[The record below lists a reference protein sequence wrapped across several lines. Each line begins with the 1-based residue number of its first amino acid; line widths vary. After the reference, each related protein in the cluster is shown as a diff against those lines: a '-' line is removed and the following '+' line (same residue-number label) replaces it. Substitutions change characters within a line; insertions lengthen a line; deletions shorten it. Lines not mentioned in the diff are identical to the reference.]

1 MSEQQNLQTVRQI
14 YQGFIHGDLAAILNP
29 LAEDVDWQIV
39 GRFRKVPWPAAWHGR
54 QELEKYFTILAEA
67 LEVELFQP
75 DEFIAAGEQVVVL
88 GHERMLARRT
98 GRIVEASWAQVWT
111 FRDGIVIRYREY
123 TDSAAWEAAYA

>member
-1 MSEQQNLQTVRQI
+1 MSEEHNLKCVRQM
-14 YQGFIHGDLAAILNP
+14 YQGFIHGDLAAIMEP

-39 GRFRKVPWPAAWHGR
+39 GRFQKVPWPSVWRGR
-54 QELEKYFTILAEA
+54 SELRKYFTILAEA

-75 DEFIAAGEQVVVL
+75 DDFLTDGDKVVVL
-88 GHERMLARRT
+88 GHERMLARAT

-111 FRDGIVIRYREY
+111 FRDGVVIRYREY